1 LISDQTPWRNLQAK
15 KAGMDLPLTNL
26 SGFTKAIQSFV
37 EMGDAD
43 WQAFRSG
50 ALTLAKDY
58 ENNLESVAQYNQLF
72 GNAE

>member
-1 LISDQTPWRNLQAK
+1 LISDQTPWRNLQPK
-15 KAGMDLPLTNL
+15 KAGMDLPLSDL

-37 EMGDAD
+37 DMEDAD

-72 GNAE
+72 GN